1 MKVSTWS
8 LVLGWLLQYGPNW
21 NWLCDRREILESCR
35 ATAASLYIPRR
46 PENTVERKVS
56 ALVFPKAAAVA
67 AQVTVECEVTGPLL
81 AGTVIVTRENRSQS
95 LYHFCLGPP
104 FAHVSRRPEGCQE
117 IRNLKDRNGWVQ
129 SWKFSH
135 C

>member
-8 LVLGWLLQYGPNW
+8 LVLGRLLQYGPNW

-67 AQVTVECEVTGPLL
+67 AQVTVECEVTAPLL
-81 AGTVIVTRENRSQS
+81 AGTVIVIRETDHRASIISALDRRSHMSAEDQK
-95 LYHFCLGPP
+95 
-104 FAHVSRRPEGCQE
+104 AARRLET
-117 IRNLKDRNGWVQ
+117 
-129 SWKFSH
+129 
-135 C
+135 